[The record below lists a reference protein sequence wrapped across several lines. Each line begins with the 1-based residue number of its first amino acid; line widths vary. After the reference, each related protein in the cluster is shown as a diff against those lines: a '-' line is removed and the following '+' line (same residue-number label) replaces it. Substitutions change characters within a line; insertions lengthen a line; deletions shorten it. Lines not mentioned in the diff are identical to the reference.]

1 MHQTDSGLEQNTRN
15 CEEYCCVL
23 TVLGLTC
30 RPRRSCSEGV
40 VVRYRVGTGSAASCP
55 DDRRLRR
62 PPSSVKEPVYQLML
76 RYPSLVQPALGMRSE
91 HLEQQRHNTLV
102 LNAACLHKNAAERR
116 LLAQECSLRQPTAD
130 RTGTRCCFASARW
143 HSETRASRT
152 LPSVSMMRRICD
164 HASIVYHHISRA
176 QRRRPIHIAVCC
188 WYFAQ
193 ARPEL
198 VLPS

>member
-1 MHQTDSGLEQNTRN
+1 MSCEVIAKFTMHQTDSGLEQNTRN
-15 CEEYCCVL
+15 CDEYCCVL

-91 HLEQQRHNTLV
+91 QIEQQRHNTLV
-102 LNAACLHKNAAERR
+102 LNAACLHKNAGYGNQRQIERE
-116 LLAQECSLRQPTAD
+116 LV
-130 RTGTRCCFASARW
+130 SACW
-143 HSETRASRT
+143 HSETRASR
-152 LPSVSMMRRICD
+152 SFRVRVKD
-164 HASIVYHHISRA
+164 ASH
-176 QRRRPIHIAVCC
+176 
-188 WYFAQ
+188 
-193 ARPEL
+193 L
-198 VLPS
+198 